1 MISVFQKLQCATKQ
15 ATQKA
20 DIVKRRDKS
29 SRFLQKSFYLPP
41 FSPAPNW
48 MGPVTNPGSGRPA
61 KFSSTFKKKK
71 EPTVEVENWSFSW
84 MALASVALCMPHV
97 KVRDLLNLSDWPIN
111 RLNDTK
117 TGSLIWMERN
127 HWQIHVKITEI
138 KKKVLLCFSPPPT
151 LNLHSAACSHSE
163 GKN

>member
-1 MISVFQKLQCATKQ
+1 MISVFWKLQCATKQ

-20 DIVKRRDKS
+20 DTVKRRDKS
-29 SRFLQKSFYLPP
+29 SSPFILFLFLQLLIGWVQLQTPAQGDLP
-41 FSPAPNW
+41 
-48 MGPVTNPGSGRPA
+48 
-61 KFSSTFKKKK
+61 SSHLHLKKKK
-71 EPTVEVENWSFSW
+71 KPTFEVENWSFSW

-97 KVRDLLNLSDWPIN
+97 KVRDLSNLTDWPIN

-117 TGSLIWMERN
+117 TGSLMRMERN

>member
-1 MISVFQKLQCATKQ
+1 MISVFRKLQCATKQ

-20 DIVKRRDKS
+20 DTVKRRDKS
-29 SRFLQKSFYLPP
+29 SSPFILFLFLQLLIGWVQLQTPAQGDLP
-41 FSPAPNW
+41 
-48 MGPVTNPGSGRPA
+48 
-61 KFSSTFKKKK
+61 SSHLHLKKKK
-71 EPTVEVENWSFSW
+71 KKPTVEVENWSFSW

-97 KVRDLLNLSDWPIN
+97 KVRDLSNLTDWPIN

-117 TGSLIWMERN
+117 TGSLMRMERN